1 MRIVQERR
9 SNMPIQVIVY
19 MILMGIGL
27 LTVMSMLAIG
37 WIKLEDKF
45 LK

>member
-1 MRIVQERR
+1 MVNRR
-9 SNMPIQVIVY
+9 NGGGVMPIQVIVY

-37 WIKLEDKF
+37 WIKLEDRF

>member
-27 LTVMSMLAIG
+27 LTVISMLAIG
-37 WIKLEDKF
+37 WIKLEDRF

>member
-37 WIKLEDKF
+37 WIKLEDRF

>member
-1 MRIVQERR
+1 
-9 SNMPIQVIVY
+9 MPIQVIVY

-27 LTVMSMLAIG
+27 LTVLSGLAWG
-37 WIKLEDKF
+37 WIKLEDRF

>member
-1 MRIVQERR
+1 
-9 SNMPIQVIVY
+9 MPIQVIVY

-27 LTVMSMLAIG
+27 LTVLSGLAWS
-37 WIKLEDKF
+37 WIKLEERF

>member
-1 MRIVQERR
+1 MVNRR
-9 SNMPIQVIVY
+9 NGGGVMPIQVIIY

-27 LTVMSMLAIG
+27 LTVMSVLAIG
-37 WIKLEDKF
+37 WIKLEDRF

>member
-1 MRIVQERR
+1 MVNRR
-9 SNMPIQVIVY
+9 NGGGVMPIQVIVY

>member
-1 MRIVQERR
+1 
-9 SNMPIQVIVY
+9 MPIQVIVY

-27 LTVMSMLAIG
+27 LTLISGLAIG
-37 WIKLEDKF
+37 WIKLEDRF

>member
-27 LTVMSMLAIG
+27 LTVLSGLAIG